1 MRIRDW
7 SSDVCSSDLLSG
19 GLGVGGSV
27 NAGRDHAIAQAA
39 HGSAPDIAGKNI
51 ANPTAMVVSV
61 GMLLNWLASR
71 HDRPDL
77 EDAAKHLDR
86 ALDAQLA
93 DPKGRTPD
101 LGGPLG
107 TDAFGEALA
116 ARIVGG

>member
-1 MRIRDW
+1 MFGDIL
-7 SSDVCSSDLLSG
+7 SDLAAELSG

-51 ANPTAMVVSV
+51 ANPTAIVVSV
-61 GMLLNWLASR
+61 GMLLSCLASR

-93 DPKGRTPD
+93 DPKGTTPAP
-101 LGGPLG
+101 GGPQLG
-107 TDAFGEALA
+107 RASGRE
-116 ARIVGG
+116 RVGSD